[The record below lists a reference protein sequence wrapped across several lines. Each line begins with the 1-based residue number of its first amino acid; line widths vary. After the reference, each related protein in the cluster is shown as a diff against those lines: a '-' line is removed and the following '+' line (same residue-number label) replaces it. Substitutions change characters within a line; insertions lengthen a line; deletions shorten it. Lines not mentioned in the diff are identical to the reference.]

1 MAVAVSLSASPAL
14 ATVMPPTGRGPERG
28 IDVSAYQN
36 ANGPIDWRELARGGI
51 KFVAIKASEDTYY
64 TNPYYLPDA
73 RAASRAGLAVLAYT
87 FANPDRAGGAAAAS
101 FAVRAAHYRRGRGTL
116 PLVVDLENDPYAN
129 NDCYWFGQ
137 RRMIAWIAGF
147 VTRAR
152 ALTGSW
158 PILYTTASWW
168 QECTGSTGRFTRD
181 PLWLA
186 DYNGERPAAPPPGR
200 DGRSGSTAR
209 AATCPE
215 SAGPTSTSSSRPAG
229 SRRSARPRTRSPGTA
244 ISAGPSTSQSTR
256 SQKAPSSPRSTGTK
270 PKRKAKRKRK
280 QLLGYKSPVPPA
292 FPPERLIGSAGD
304 SAQAS
309 PRHRGYL
316 AHPCDRRRSRD
327 RGRGADRGEGIGR
340 ARGDHQP
347 AVEGTD
353 VSNLTTGTYNWPE
366 VKAAGISFVGI
377 LAYDGASVSNPIYGS
392 QVTGALGQGLYVMP
406 YVVADPLKVATGTLQ
421 FTQHA
426 WSAINGVSGAPYK
439 KGGQYLPIVLDM
451 ESQPLVT
458 SEACYGLNQTQMV
471 TWIGQFVTAAN
482 KQTGLSTVI
491 YSNPNWWQAC
501 TGNTT
506 AFAGEP
512 LWIADYGVSS
522 PAIPPGWP
530 GYTFWQSSDSGTVN
544 GIPGG
549 SADLD
554 NMLGAPSTDTVST
567 TGSIQL
573 QTLNSLAGQSVSYAP
588 AGSLP
593 SGFALSA
600 AGKLT
605 WSSAAVGTYSM
616 GVTPTSTAA
625 TPATVI
631 PSSLAVNLRVHG
643 AITVANTAR
652 SSTVGTPV
660 WFRVTTSG
668 PDQNAGVNPTLKAS
682 GLPTG
687 TSINSAGVIT
697 GWPTRYG
704 TFKVTVSAA
713 DALGGTGASTFTW
726 TVKAAAAAG
735 TGRPDPP
742 DRRQRQVPQRCVEH
756 LR

>member
-1 MAVAVSLSASPAL
+1 VIQLRRRRGIAGTLLILAIVVGLAIAAVAQTGARGSAAL
-14 ATVMPPTGRGPERG
+14 A
-28 IDVSAYQN
+28 A
-36 ANGPIDWRELARGGI
+36 
-51 KFVAIKASEDTYY
+51 
-64 TNPYYLPDA
+64 
-73 RAASRAGLAVLAYT
+73 
-87 FANPDRAGGAAAAS
+87 
-101 FAVRAAHYRRGRGTL
+101 
-116 PLVVDLENDPYAN
+116 
-129 NDCYWFGQ
+129 
-137 RRMIAWIAGF
+137 
-147 VTRAR
+147 
-152 ALTGSW
+152 
-158 PILYTTASWW
+158 TT
-168 QECTGSTGRFTRD
+168 
-181 PLWLA
+181 
-186 DYNGERPAAPPPGR
+186 
-200 DGRSGSTAR
+200 
-209 AATCPE
+209 
-215 SAGPTSTSSSRPAG
+215 
-229 SRRSARPRTRSPGTA
+229 
-244 ISAGPSTSQSTR
+244 
-256 SQKAPSSPRSTGTK
+256 
-270 PKRKAKRKRK
+270 
-280 QLLGYKSPVPPA
+280 
-292 FPPERLIGSAGD
+292 
-304 SAQAS
+304 
-309 PRHRGYL
+309 
-316 AHPCDRRRSRD
+316 
-327 RGRGADRGEGIGR
+327 
-340 ARGDHQP
+340 QP

-353 VSNLTTGTYNWPE
+353 VSNLTTGTYNWPD
-366 VKAAGISFVGI
+366 VKAAGMSFVGI
-377 LAYDGASVSNPIYGS
+377 LAYDGASVSNPIYAS

-406 YVVADPLKVATGTLQ
+406 YVVADPLKVATGTAQ
-421 FTQHA
+421 FTAKA
-426 WSAINGVSGAPYK
+426 WPAINGVSGAPYK

-458 SEACYGLNQTQMV
+458 SEACYGLTQAQMV

-482 KQTGLSTVI
+482 KQTGLSPVI

-567 TGSIQL
+567 TGSLQL

-605 WSSAAVGTYSM
+605 WSSAAVGTYSL

-631 PSSLAVNLRVHG
+631 PSSLAVNFRVHG

-735 TGRPDPP
+735 PAGQIRQIGGSGKCLNDSSSTSANGTLINLSTCTGKANQRLTMVQDGTLRIGGKCLQVVGNGTANGTKVALEPCNSDDGSQVWQASTDAQLLNQQSGKCLDDPFASAGNGAQPVIEPCANSTSQANEHWLRPAAALTSGQPGKCVGTSGTEAVLATCSTSSWQHWQPQANGTVSVNGWCLAENGTTAGSKLSLLAAASCSSAATDKWKLAADGLIATELVNTASGLCAANPATGTQLVIEPCPP
-742 DRRQRQVPQRCVEH
+742 SATNTWRLQ
-756 LR
+756 